1 MPSYEARPLEELASR
16 ARRLGPYRAELNRL
30 RSRNV
35 NFAKEGDFRGWFERH
50 FKLLGFRRVILSQR
64 DCPDLILEDLGG
76 EPVRVELE
84 RDTSGFR
91 EHKHDPKAVDM
102 VIAVS
107 GTESLPIPSYAL
119 GAEFGTSDIVLRL
132 SRGRMNEIRRTA
144 VEDYRSITNQLHYLF
159 DLGLETRNR
168 NRATERMALTI
179 QGEVRAPRAQGRSP

>member
-1 MPSYEARPLEELASR
+1 M
-16 ARRLGPYRAELNRL
+16 
-30 RSRNV
+30 
-35 NFAKEGDFRGWFERH
+35 
-50 FKLLGFRRVILSQR
+50 
-64 DCPDLILEDLGG
+64 ILEDLGG